1 MHDLMGSLPLMPH
14 SHSSRDDVQALPVA
28 DRCFRLPTPDQQ
40 CILYK
45 YAFFPESLMQNS
57 T

>member
-1 MHDLMGSLPLMPH
+1 MGSLPLMPH

-28 DRCFRLPTPDQQ
+28 DRGFRLPTPDQQ